1 MRGGVDYGLDYLEQP
16 EITGHEIP
24 VVRGTGWK
32 IAQWVSITLATLLV
46 LGSLTA
52 YGFYYKLVAGNIEQV
67 EDKHGNLAK
76 EEDRPDKLNN
86 SVNIL
91 IMGSDTR
98 AGRGNAKYGRDEG
111 ERSDTTILLHISAG
125 GEKAIGI
132 SFPRDSWVSLPECKT
147 SSGKVVP
154 AHSGMINSAFANG
167 GPYCTWNTIET
178 LTQIRID
185 HFVKVDFSGFKGIV
199 NALGGVQVCSPRA
212 FTDPKAK
219 LVIPKAGLQTLNGEQ
234 ALGWVR
240 TRYSLGDG
248 SDLGRIERQ
257 QQFMSAVI
265 QKATSKG
272 VMTDPAKLLKFVNAA
287 TKSLQTS
294 KDFNSTEILALANK
308 VKGISPK
315 SIKFV
320 TVPWYYPTEA
330 EIAAN
335 PNLRGRVLWRQEEAQ
350 ALFNAIRRDNTLPKA
365 EKTPKTQTVS
375 TPEKK
380 VDPSTVTVKVYNGTN
395 QQGLAGRAVTDLV
408 AKKYQ
413 ASLGATGVYQNG
425 TLQKTAIHY
434 GPGGEDAAAQVAKLV
449 PGVTPKATAN
459 GQPGVVYLYLG
470 ADYTGLGGD
479 GPVSIPKVDG
489 EIKASDNICKK
500 PKGAVG

>member
-1 MRGGVDYGLDYLEQP
+1 MRDGVDYGLDYLERP

-32 IAQWVSITLATLLV
+32 IVQWVSITLASVLV

-52 YGFYYKLVAGNIEQV
+52 YGFYYKLVAGNIEQLDD
-67 EDKHGNLAK
+67 EHGNLAD
-76 EEDRPDKLNN
+76 EDKRPDKLNS

-91 IMGSDTR
+91 VMGSDTR
-98 AGRGNAKYGRDEG
+98 EGRGNAKYGRTDG
-111 ERSDTTILLHISAG
+111 ERSDTTILLHLSAG

-132 SFPRDSWVSLPECKT
+132 SFPRDSWVDLPQCK
-147 SSGKVVP
+147 SASGQAIA
-154 AHSGMINSAFANG
+154 AHQGMINSAFTNG

-199 NALGGVQVCSPRA
+199 NALGGVEVCSPKA

-219 LVIPKAGLQTLNGEQ
+219 LVIPKAGRQTLNGEQ

-248 SDLGRIERQ
+248 SDLGRIQRQ

-272 VMTDPAKLLKFVNAA
+272 VMTDPAKMIKFVNAA
-287 TKSLQTS
+287 TKSLKTD
-294 KDFNSTEILALANK
+294 KGFNSTEILDLATK
-308 VKGISPK
+308 VKGINTK

-335 PNLRGRVLWRQEEAQ
+335 SNLSGRVLWKQEEAQ
-350 ALFNAIRRDNTLPKA
+350 ELFAAIRRDNTLPKT
-365 EKTPKTQTVS
+365 EKTPQTKTQTVS
-375 TPEKK
+375 APAKR

-413 ASLGATGVYQNG
+413 ASLGSTGVYKNG
-425 TLQKTAIHY
+425 SLEKTAVHY
-434 GPGGEDAAAQVAKLV
+434 GPGGEDAAAQLAKLV
-449 PGVTPKATAN
+449 PGVVPEASPD
-459 GQPGVVYLYLG
+459 GQAGVVYLYLG
-470 ADYTGLGGD
+470 ADYTGLGGN
-479 GPVSIPKVDG
+479 GSASIPKVDG

-500 PKGAVG
+500 TA

>member
-1 MRGGVDYGLDYLEQP
+1 MRSGVDYDLEYLERP

-24 VVRGTGWK
+24 VVRGSGWM
-32 IAQWVSITLATLLV
+32 ITQWVSITLASLLV

-52 YGFYYKLVAGNIEQV
+52 YGFYYKLVAGNIGQIGDEQ
-67 EDKHGNLAK
+67 GNLA
-76 EEDRPDKLNN
+76 EEGARPDKLNS

-91 IMGSDTR
+91 IMGSDIRT
-98 AGRGNAKYGRDEG
+98 GSNAKYGRVDG

-132 SFPRDSWVSLPECKT
+132 SFPRDSWVSLPQCK
-147 SSGKVVP
+147 SASGQVIP
-154 AHSGMINSAFANG
+154 AQHGMINAAFANG

-199 NALGGVQVCSPRA
+199 NALGGVQVCSPKA
-212 FTDPKAK
+212 FTDRKAK

-248 SDLGRIERQ
+248 SDLGRIQRQ

-272 VMTDPAKLLKFVNAA
+272 VLTDPGKLLKFVNAA
-287 TKSLQTS
+287 TKSLKTD
-294 KDFNSTEILALANK
+294 KGFNSTEILSLATK
-308 VKGISPK
+308 VKGINAK

-320 TVPWYYPTEA
+320 TVPWYYPTPA
-330 EIAAN
+330 EVSAN
-335 PNLRGRVLWRQEEAQ
+335 PSLSGRVLWKQEEAQ
-350 ALFNAIRRDNTLPKA
+350 KLFASIRRDNTLPKA
-365 EKTPKTQTVS
+365 EKAEAKTQPVS
-375 TPEKK
+375 TAAAKK

-395 QQGLAGRAVTDLV
+395 QQGLAGRAVTDLT
-408 AKKYQ
+408 AKKYL
-413 ASLGATGVYQNG
+413 AALGSTGVYKNG
-425 TLQKTAIHY
+425 ALEKTTVAY

-449 PGVTPKATAN
+449 PGAATEPAAD
-459 GQPGVVYLYLG
+459 GQAGVVYLYLG
-470 ADYTGLGGD
+470 ADYTGLGGN
-479 GPVSIPKVDG
+479 GTTSIPKVDG
-489 EIKASDNICKK
+489 EIKASDSICKK
-500 PKGAVG
+500 TT